1 MQIHLFSESLLAEEY
16 LHKGGEQAM
25 LTAGPPPGSVQNP
38 SRIRQSIT
46 KKITE
51 RLKKDKR
58 Y

>member
-1 MQIHLFSESLLAEEY
+1 MISLLQIHLFSESLLAEEY

-25 LTAGPPPGSVQNP
+25 LTAGPLQDP
-38 SRIRQSIT
+38 SGIRQSIT

>member
-25 LTAGPPPGSVQNP
+25 LTAGPLQDLQDP

>member
-25 LTAGPPPGSVQNP
+25 LTAGTLQDP
-38 SRIRQSIT
+38 SRIRHSIT
-46 KKITE
+46 NKITE